1 MRCRVPSSPELM
13 TWVIFEYLFYLTLGK
28 RIDDI
33 EKSVTDL
40 MNDLGLSDEEG
51 EKQGK

>member
-1 MRCRVPSSPELM
+1 MGNLKKNNFFFN
-13 TWVIFEYLFYLTLGK
+13 ILGK

-40 MNDLGLSDEEG
+40 MNDLGLSDDEG
-51 EKQGK
+51 EK

>member
-1 MRCRVPSSPELM
+1 MGIRLLNN
-13 TWVIFEYLFYLTLGK
+13 YLGK

-40 MNDLGLSDEEG
+40 MNDLGLSDDEAD
-51 EKQGK
+51 KP

>member
-1 MRCRVPSSPELM
+1 M
-13 TWVIFEYLFYLTLGK
+13 TWVIIFENQIFIGK

-40 MNDLGLSDEEG
+40 MNDLGLSDDEG
-51 EKQGK
+51 EK

>member
-1 MRCRVPSSPELM
+1 MQTTIVGRIDDMGKVM
-13 TWVIFEYLFYLTLGK
+13 MFILGK

-40 MNDLGLSDEEG
+40 MNDLGLSDDEG
-51 EKQGK
+51 EKQK

>member
-1 MRCRVPSSPELM
+1 MGILVF
-13 TWVIFEYLFYLTLGK
+13 IIIGK

-40 MNDLGLSDEEG
+40 MNDLGLSDDEND
-51 EKQGK
+51 K

>member
-1 MRCRVPSSPELM
+1 M
-13 TWVIFEYLFYLTLGK
+13 TWVLFALLLFKGK

-33 EKSVTDL
+33 ERSVTDL

-51 EKQGK
+51 EKQKQ

>member
-1 MRCRVPSSPELM
+1 MGKYYFLNKK
-13 TWVIFEYLFYLTLGK
+13 GK

-40 MNDLGLSDEEG
+40 MNDLGSP
-51 EKQGK
+51 

>member
-1 MRCRVPSSPELM
+1 MGNLKKYN
-13 TWVIFEYLFYLTLGK
+13 FFLKYLGK

-40 MNDLGLSDEEG
+40 MNDLGLSDDEG
-51 EKQGK
+51 EK

>member
-1 MRCRVPSSPELM
+1 MGKN
-13 TWVIFEYLFYLTLGK
+13 YLLIYIGK

-40 MNDLGLSDEEG
+40 MNDLGLSDDEND
-51 EKQGK
+51 K